1 MSMSGEISRSCEIS
15 EDLVRSQ
22 FILLGLSRSREIP
35 EDLMRSQTK
44 LYYNQS
50 VYIRL
55 AHRLYTDVQYIFL
68 MQSPPGFLVVSHS
81 CDNSDSNCLSCPHWL
96 QE

>member
-1 MSMSGEISRSCEIS
+1 MSNAKCQMSMSMSMSMSGEISRSCEIS
-15 EDLVRSQ
+15 ENLVRSQ

-55 AHRLYTDVQYIFL
+55 AHRLYIDVHYFYL
-68 MQSPPGFLVVSHS
+68 KKLK
-81 CDNSDSNCLSCPHWL
+81 
-96 QE
+96 